1 MHQRRCKLQ
10 HYHDF
15 VLSHCTLL
23 LNVWL
28 AFISCCMLLTLW
40 SGQWSPYTC
49 CVPKQKIEGKG
60 LAVES
65 WKTRK
70 LSCYTLLCYRMNSKH
85 LHGFDVV
92 CGS

>member
-60 LAVES
+60 LAAES

-85 LHGFDVV
+85 LHDFDVV
-92 CGS
+92 YGC

>member
-15 VLSHCTLL
+15 VLSQCALP

-40 SGQWSPYTC
+40 SGQWSHYTC
-49 CVPKQKIEGKG
+49 RVPRQKIEGKG
-60 LAVES
+60 FAAES
-65 WKTRK
+65 WKNKK
-70 LSCYTLLCYRMNSKH
+70 LSCYILLYYRMNGYH
-85 LHGFDVV
+85 LYDFDVV